1 MVVPG
6 GFEPPANALSRHC
19 STAEL
24 RDVYSNLLRIQPLRF
39 PTLNSLRPDKI
50 GLNHPFFNTNMA
62 WEKAA

>member
-1 MVVPG
+1 
-6 GFEPPANALSRHC
+6 
-19 STAEL
+19 
-24 RDVYSNLLRIQPLRF
+24 LRF